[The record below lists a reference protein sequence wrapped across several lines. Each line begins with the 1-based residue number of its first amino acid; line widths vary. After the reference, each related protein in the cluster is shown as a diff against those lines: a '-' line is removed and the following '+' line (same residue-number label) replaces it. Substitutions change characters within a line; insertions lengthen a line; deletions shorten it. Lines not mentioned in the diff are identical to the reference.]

1 MSAARQSLAI
11 GLSIAAMGAS
21 YPYLSTELEAA
32 GAGPWLLGGVM
43 VATPTMRLAL
53 GNVWGGVSD
62 RAQGATWV
70 LVVAALIAAVGM
82 GLMSWGLLVVGVLFF
97 AFGRVGID
105 PLLDAAIVRS
115 LADRRVYG
123 KIRSWG
129 SVGFV
134 VAVLAASYTRD
145 LGYSPFLVAAA
156 MSVGLVLVSTALKSA
171 PPAGPPVQILPALK
185 ELSRDRTVV
194 LLLFASAFH
203 FAGISIYDG
212 FYALHLDRLGIG
224 SWSGPSFALGVG
236 VEVVALFAGPWLLQ
250 RFSATRLIQ
259 VGIALSV
266 PRFVLT
272 ALITAPIALT
282 AVQALHGLTFG
293 LFWVGAIQLM
303 ADRAPRHIQSS
314 GQALLSAAV
323 GGLGALTG
331 MGLGSIGI
339 ATLPSSSHIFWIAA
353 LLAVF
358 ALILSPRTCP
368 EADSD

>member
-43 VATPTMRLAL
+43 VATPTMRLLL
-53 GNVWGGVSD
+53 GNAWGGVSD

-70 LVVAALIAAVGM
+70 LVVAAAIAAAGTLGM
-82 GLMSWGLLVVGVLFF
+82 ASGFLVLGVLVF
-97 AFGRVGID
+97 ALGRVGVD

-115 LADRRVYG
+115 LEDRRVYG
-123 KIRSWG
+123 KIGSWG

-134 VAVLAASYTRD
+134 LAVLGAGWARD
-145 LGYSPFLVAAA
+145 AGISPFVVAAA
-156 MSVGLVLVSTALKSA
+156 MSLGLVVVAPTMKAA
-171 PPAGPPVQILPALK
+171 PPSGPPVRILPALK

-194 LLLFASAFH
+194 LLLIASALH

-212 FYALHLDRLGIG
+212 FYALHLDRLGLG

-236 VEVVALFAGPWLLQ
+236 VEVLALFAGPWLLQ
-250 RFSATRLIQ
+250 RFSPTRLIQ
-259 VGIALSV
+259 VGVALSI
-266 PRFVLT
+266 PRFVGT
-272 ALITAPIALT
+272 ALITVPIALT
-282 AVQALHGLTFG
+282 AVQALHGLCFG
-293 LFWVGAIQLM
+293 LFWVGAVQLI

-331 MGLGSIGI
+331 MGLGSVGI
-339 ATLPSSSHIFWIAA
+339 AQLEHSGQIFWISA
-353 LLAVF
+353 LLAAF
-358 ALILSPRTCP
+358 ALMAAPRACP
-368 EADSD
+368 PQDSD